1 MQGNIQQYLKRFW
14 QFVWHEDS
22 LASWIVSVLI
32 AFILVKFI
40 IYPGLGLIFDTK
52 YPVVAVVSGSMEHG
66 LAGDNGNYVVCGNVF
81 NEKNDINFDSYWNIC
96 GNRYLDLNISKEQFS
111 TFRFKDGFNKGDEVI
126 QKTAAVLLKVSRTR
140 GSAQDFIGHIGG
152 DDFIVI
158 TLPERAEP
166 MCKKIIERFDAAAPS
181 FYNEEDRKRGYIVSA
196 DRQGVV
202 RQFPFLSIAIG
213 VASNLYRRLTTV
225 GQVSHIG
232 AEMKQF
238 SKRQKGSA
246 YGVDRR
252 KDPDYTPPS

>member
-111 TFRFKDGFNKGDEVI
+111 TFRFKDGFNKGDVMVVFGTKPKDIKIGDVI
-126 QKTAAVLLKVSRTR
+126 LFKSYKPEPIIHRVVLTKKYDNGPKFRTKGDHNADSGPDELSIDETRIVGRAVLRVPYVGYVKIM
-140 GSAQDFIGHIGG
+140 FIELLRLIGIGG
-152 DDFIVI
+152 
-158 TLPERAEP
+158 
-166 MCKKIIERFDAAAPS
+166 
-181 FYNEEDRKRGYIVSA
+181 
-196 DRQGVV
+196 
-202 RQFPFLSIAIG
+202 
-213 VASNLYRRLTTV
+213 
-225 GQVSHIG
+225 
-232 AEMKQF
+232 
-238 SKRQKGSA
+238 
-246 YGVDRR
+246 
-252 KDPDYTPPS
+252 